1 VAGVEDYVSVEKIIT
16 LLIEKVN
23 YTILF

>member
-1 VAGVEDYVSVEKIIT
+1 VAGVEDYGSVEKIIT
-16 LLIEKVN
+16 ILIEKVN